1 MLHVDQQSMV
11 ATLLL
16 NADMGTYSSALG
28 SAQALP
34 NGDYHFD
41 SGFIGSGTAQ
51 SLEVSASGNVVFGIG
66 FATLEYR
73 TFRMADLY
81 TAP

>member
-1 MLHVDQQSMV
+1 M
-11 ATLLL
+11 
-16 NADMGTYSSALG
+16 NADLGSYSSAVG

-41 SGFIGSGTAQ
+41 SGFILDSQGNLSAQ
-51 SLEVSASGNVVFGIG
+51 SVEVNAAGNIVYGIG
-66 FATLEYR
+66 FAALEYR
-73 TFRMADLY
+73 SFRMADLY